1 MNLNANPQQQQ
12 QQAPPQQQQ
21 QQQQQQSQVSAPQPM
36 KQNKPPP
43 KKDDAWSMASGLIDL
58 DKGFGKQSL
67 TKEAKPPQ
75 QQSSNLPNLSSYGNT
90 KPDLTGFGGLGSV
103 AAMSGMGGP
112 PQQQSSNLPNLS

>member
-1 MNLNANPQQQQ
+1 MNLNTNTAPQQTATQ
-12 QQAPPQQQQ
+12 PQVAVQKPAA
-21 QQQQQQSQVSAPQPM
+21 VPQPM

-43 KKDDAWSMASGLIDL
+43 PKDDAWSMASGLIDL

-103 AAMSGMGGP
+103 AAMSGMGGGMGAMGGVGMA
-112 PQQQSSNLPNLS
+112 QQKP